1 MIASR
6 NRHSKRL
13 KFRRLI
19 LFVIGL
25 VLVLSSLRLLSNYF
39 RVRNVECYTQ
49 YGLCQEDL
57 YHAVY
62 PLLNR
67 PIFNR
72 GSSAGILNGL
82 RQNLEIK
89 SAVTNYKF
97 PQTVAFEIVLRKPM
111 GQLGSQS
118 SEVYAVSDEEG
129 LVIRLSPRS
138 NLPLLFSDQTYKPG
152 DRLSDLQLQALKII
166 SLVNQIDA
174 KITEGVMTDHQ
185 LTIKSPGPV
194 ILLDLDKIPAQWYPT
209 LQVLLARSKILSNP
223 PKTIDMRFSNP
234 TISF

>member
-57 YHAVY
+57 YHAVS

-89 SAVTNYKF
+89 SAVANFQGGVYEQIF
-97 PQTVAFEIVLRKPM
+97 LVCPQIHRC
-111 GQLGSQS
+111 
-118 SEVYAVSDEEG
+118 
-129 LVIRLSPRS
+129 
-138 NLPLLFSDQTYKPG
+138 
-152 DRLSDLQLQALKII
+152 
-166 SLVNQIDA
+166 
-174 KITEGVMTDHQ
+174 
-185 LTIKSPGPV
+185 
-194 ILLDLDKIPAQWYPT
+194 
-209 LQVLLARSKILSNP
+209 
-223 PKTIDMRFSNP
+223 
-234 TISF
+234 

>member
-57 YHAVY
+57 YHAVS

>member
-57 YHAVY
+57 YHAVS

-89 SAVTNYKF
+89 SAVANYKF

>member
-57 YHAVY
+57 YHAVS

-89 SAVTNYKF
+89 SAVANYKF

-118 SEVYAVSDEEG
+118 SEVYTVSDEEG